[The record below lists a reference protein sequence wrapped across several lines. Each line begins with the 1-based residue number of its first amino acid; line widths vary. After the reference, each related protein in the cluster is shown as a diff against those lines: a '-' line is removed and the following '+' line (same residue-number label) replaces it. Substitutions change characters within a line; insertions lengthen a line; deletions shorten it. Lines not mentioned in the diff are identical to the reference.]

1 MPKTVNESV
10 DETSRQTANKKG
22 RHVNNKLPDF
32 ENFFQGN
39 PSDKKGAGKGFIW
52 RLIKKDRRPIIGA
65 SILYIF
71 QNLPVWF
78 MPLIISDV
86 IDLLTTMPEN
96 FFWRISIDALVSIV
110 LIFQN
115 IPVTVWRNGLLNRTI
130 RTRSAEVKRAVVR
143 RLQKL
148 SITYHR
154 EIEEGK
160 IQSKILR
167 DIESVEGYYR
177 TLLFSFIPYI
187 IGAVVSSIIAIVKS
201 PLVALFFV
209 VIIPTNLCVSF
220 AFKKKLK
227 KGSYELR
234 KENEQ
239 LSAKL
244 TTTLQMMQ
252 LAKSHGLI
260 RLEDREIKKRLDAV
274 KQSGLELDKTNAWFG
289 SASWVCSQIFS
300 VGCLFFCVFLTVKGY
315 ITPGEVVLFQS
326 LFSAIS
332 GSIMTLIA
340 IYPALISGRD
350 AVSSISEIMQAD
362 ELERDKKKVFIKNI
376 EGRVDF
382 ENVCYH
388 YPNSQKL
395 VVNQFNLHVKKGERI
410 AIVGA
415 SGSGKSTV
423 MNLVVGLLS
432 PTSGEIYVDGVP
444 MSEMSMQSYR
454 KFLSVVPQNSI
465 LFSGTIRENITYG
478 LRTYDEERFQ
488 NAVRDANITEFLD
501 LLPNG
506 IDSMV
511 GEHGDKLSGGQ
522 KQRVSIARALIRD
535 PKILILDEA
544 TSALDNVSE
553 YYVQKA
559 IDKLVHERTT
569 FIVAHRLST
578 IRNADRIVVM
588 EEGRMV
594 EVGTYEELMAKNG
607 RFSELERMSRIR
619 EEEAKLALATGA

>member
-1 MPKTVNESV
+1 MPKTVTENVE
-10 DETSRQTANKKG
+10 ELPRQAASKKD
-22 RHVNNKLPDF
+22 RHVNNRLPDF
-32 ENFFQGN
+32 EDFFQGN
-39 PSDKKGAGKGFIW
+39 PTKKGDEKGFIW
-52 RLIKKDRRPIIGA
+52 RLIKKDRRPIIVA

-71 QNLPVWF
+71 QNLPVWM

-86 IDLLTTMPEN
+86 VDLLANPPEN
-96 FFWRISIDALVSIV
+96 FAWRIAIDAIISII
-110 LIFQN
+110 LLLQN
-115 IPVTVWRNGLLNRTI
+115 IPVTVWRNGLLNTTI
-130 RTRSAEVKRAVVR
+130 RTRSAEIKRAVVR

-187 IGAVVSSIIAIVKS
+187 ISAIASAVIAVWKS
-201 PLVALFFV
+201 PIVSLFFV
-209 VIIPTNLCVSF
+209 IIIPANLGISL
-220 AFKKKLK
+220 AFNKKLK
-227 KGSYELR
+227 RDSFVFR

-260 RLEDREIKKRLDAV
+260 RLEDREIKKQLDIV
-274 KQSGLELDKTNAWFG
+274 KNSGLELDKTNAWFG
-289 SASWVCSQIFS
+289 SAAWVCAQAFS
-300 VGCLFFCVFLTVKGY
+300 VGCLFFCVFLCVKGY
-315 ITPGEVVLFQS
+315 ISPGEVVLFQS
-326 LFSAIS
+326 LFSSIS

-340 IYPALISGRD
+340 IYPSLVTGQD
-350 AVSSISEIMQAD
+350 AVRSIAEIMQAED
-362 ELERDKKKVFIKNI
+362 IERDKKKVFVQQLAGRIEFKN
-376 EGRVDF
+376 VS
-382 ENVCYH
+382 YH
-388 YPNSQKL
+388 YPNSDKL
-395 VVNQFNLHVKKGERI
+395 VVSDFNLNVRQGERI

-423 MNLVVGLLS
+423 MNLVIGLLS

-488 NAVRDANITEFLD
+488 NAVRDANITEFLSV
-501 LLPNG
+501 LPNG
-506 IDSMV
+506 LDSMV

-522 KQRVSIARALIRD
+522 KQRISIARALIRD

-559 IDKLVHERTT
+559 IDKLVHQRTT

-588 EEGRMV
+588 EEGEMV
-594 EVGTYEELMAKNG
+594 EVGTYEELMAKKG
-607 RFSELERMSRIR
+607 KFFELERMSRIR
-619 EEEAKLALATGA
+619 EEEAKMALDAM